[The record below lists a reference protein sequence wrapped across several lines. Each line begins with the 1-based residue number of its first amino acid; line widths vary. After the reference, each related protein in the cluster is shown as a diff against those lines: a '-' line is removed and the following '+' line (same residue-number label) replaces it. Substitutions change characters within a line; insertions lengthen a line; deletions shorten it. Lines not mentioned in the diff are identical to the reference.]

1 MAGMAFTR
9 LVRRPPWRAGRR
21 KRLSLAVIGASLLA
35 ASVGGYG
42 WAQVQVQTLPA
53 PDLFSAGAG
62 ADELP
67 DSLWTGSSAALARA
81 VIPTLGQA
89 PLSPAAAALA
99 RRVLSTG
106 AIGPEGAGQDPDLAG
121 ARALALLG
129 LGDAAAVQAIVS
141 RTPNLGQKPALSQA
155 GAEAALDLGQDDQ
168 ACAIEEA
175 LAVGRDQPYWLR
187 LRAYCQV
194 LGGLQPAAQL
204 TLQLAGTQGA
214 KPDFERLMAALLAK
228 TTGQTPALDDGL
240 DYALS
245 RRVAADWTQGVA
257 AAPAA
262 IAVALARD
270 PATPPAARVQAAARA
285 ARLGLPQPAAYAGL
299 APPPV
304 ATPAAAQPPAPAD
317 GSAPPPTASAPPSAA
332 EVAASADQPGPAGE
346 AALVALAAGTSDLTL
361 KEAAT
366 LALLKRAQTPAEFQ
380 ALAGLARPQIA
391 QFVAAQAVFRQP
403 VSIAMAAASAGDAA
417 SARVA
422 RAQAGQAGAP
432 PSPLDLALLDALIDA
447 AAGQPTDA
455 VGGLAGALA
464 GADAAGGVRVGAAMA
479 ELAAQGAVLGPDHR
493 YALSLAPLAP
503 GRASPARLM
512 ALQLSADQGRAGD
525 TALYALAVAAQSGAQ
540 GLAPADRAALI
551 GALSKAGMKA
561 DARALAVEGLVQL
574 QGPR

>member
-9 LVRRPPWRAGRR
+9 SVRGPPWQAGRR
-21 KRLSLAVIGASLLA
+21 KRLSLAVLAASLLA
-35 ASVGGYG
+35 ATASGPAG
-42 WAQVQVQTLPA
+42 AQVQVQTLPA

-62 ADELP
+62 LAELP
-67 DSLWTGSSAALARA
+67 DDLWTGSSAALARA

-89 PLSPAAAALA
+89 SLSPAATALA

-141 RTPNLGQKPALSQA
+141 RTPSLGQKPALSQA
-155 GAEAALDLGQDDQ
+155 GAEAALDLGQDDK

-187 LRAYCQV
+187 LRAFCQV

-204 TLQLAGTQGA
+204 TLQLAGQQVG
-214 KPDFERLMAALLAK
+214 KSDFERLIMALMAK
-228 TTGQTPALDDGL
+228 KTGEAPVLDDGL

-270 PATPPAARVQAAARA
+270 PAAPPAARIQAAARA
-285 ARLGLPQPAAYAGL
+285 ARLGLPQPGAYAGL
-299 APPPV
+299 APAPPASPASQPAPSDGAAPLP
-304 ATPAAAQPPAPAD
+304 ATPAAAEI
-317 GSAPPPTASAPPSAA
+317 AA
-332 EVAASADQPGPAGE
+332 AADQPGPAGE
-346 AALVALAAGTSDLTL
+346 AALVALAAGTQDLAV

-380 ALAGLARPQIA
+380 ALASLAAPQIA
-391 QFVAAQAVFRQP
+391 QLVAAQAVFREP
-403 VSIAMAAASAGDAA
+403 VPIAMAAATAGNAA
-417 SARVA
+417 SARAA
-422 RAQAGQAGAP
+422 RAQVGQGAAP

-447 AAGQPTDA
+447 SAGQPADA
-455 VGGLAGALA
+455 VGDLARAA
-464 GADAAGGVRVGAAMA
+464 EGADAAGRARVGAAMA
-479 ELAAQGAVLGPDHR
+479 ELAAQGAVLGPEHR

-512 ALQLSADQGRAGD
+512 ALELSADQGRLGD
-525 TALYALAVAAQSGAQ
+525 TALYALAIAAQSGAE

-551 GALSKAGMKA
+551 RALSKAGLKT
-561 DARALAVEGLVQL
+561 DARAFAVEGLLKL